1 MKMVDSLN
9 KVIAVTLCGGLG
21 NQLFQYAT
29 GRALAIR
36 CNASLVMDVSWF
48 EQAPSI
54 SNVTARKYA
63 LAPFSLP
70 LHLENSLSVNRSS
83 LWSKSNFFG
92 RIGRRLRLKRNDVSF
107 VERSFRFDER
117 VLTLEAPIRL
127 IGYWQSPHYF
137 SDVAA
142 QIRQDI
148 GTCGKLTDACIEILQ
163 KIKATDAICIHVRR
177 GDYVTNKDATS
188 FHGLCS
194 NEYYKKGVNR
204 VAQGLQEPHG
214 FVFTDDP
221 VWVRENLSIGIEFTV
236 VDINSVDE
244 PHLDLWLMSACKHF
258 VIANSSLSWWG
269 AWLSTSPNK
278 KVITPVKWFVD
289 STIDTTDLIPAD
301 WSRI

>member
-1 MKMVDSLN
+1 MNIDNSLN
-9 KVIAVTLCGGLG
+9 KVIAVTLSGGLG

-36 CNASLVMDVSWF
+36 RNAPLVMNVSWF
-48 EQAPSI
+48 EESSSI
-54 SNVTARKYA
+54 SNVTPRKYA

-70 LHLENSLSVNRSS
+70 LHLENSQPVNRSS
-83 LWSKSNFFG
+83 LWSRANLFG
-92 RIGRRLRLKRNDVSF
+92 RISRRLGFKRNDISF

-117 VLTLEAPIRL
+117 VLNLEAPTRL

-148 GTCGKLTDACIEILQ
+148 GTCGELTDACVEVLQ
-163 KIKATDAICIHVRR
+163 KINATDAICIHVRR
-177 GDYVTNKDATS
+177 GDYVTNKEASS

-194 NEYYKKGVNR
+194 IDYYKRGVNR
-204 VAQGLQEPHG
+204 VAEGLESPHG

-221 VWVRENLSIGIEFTV
+221 AWVRENLSLNIEFTV

-244 PHLDLWLMSACKHF
+244 PHLDLWLMSACKYF

-269 AWLSTSPNK
+269 AWLSTAPNK
-278 KVITPVKWFVD
+278 QVIAPARWFTN
-289 STIDTTDLIPAD
+289 STIDTTDLIPAE